1 MEKNQT
7 KNCACG
13 ERRTNIR
20 YAPVKMK
27 DRHRKIQYPLLK
39 GRNCICTDSLPK
51 VDLEERDLGE
61 YEEVAENG
69 VAR

>member
-1 MEKNQT
+1 MEK
-7 KNCACG
+7 K
-13 ERRTNIR
+13 EEIR
-20 YAPVKMK
+20 YAHVKMK

-39 GRNCICTDSLPK
+39 GRNCICTDSVPK

-61 YEEVAENG
+61 YEEVEEYG